1 MFLAFSERWFY
12 FPNWNLQ
19 IILFIAFQ
27 AEKERM
33 KQTNKQTKMKQNQN
47 KYPLHFI

>member
-19 IILFIAFQ
+19 TILFTAFQ
-27 AEKERM
+27 AEKKENE
-33 KQTNKQTKMKQNQN
+33 TNKQNETKQN